1 MLYLTLILSYFWGA
15 LLPGYFF
22 FRLIDKKDIRNL
34 GSGNPGATNVFRLK
48 GWKWGLFVFL
58 FDFSKGLAV
67 VLISKS
73 LFSQSWLPLAA
84 GALVIVGHC
93 FPFYLNFK
101 GGKGIA
107 ASLGV
112 FAGLSFLPF
121 LGTLLVFFLIVGLT
135 RYVSLGSIVAV
146 FSFGLFSW
154 FYRHQSD
161 IILFWF
167 FIFAM
172 VIIRHRD
179 NLERLFQGTERRLG
193 ADQ

>member
-84 GALVIVGHC
+84 GRNRRELGSLCRVKFSS
-93 FPFYLNFK
+93 FPGNLT
-101 GGKGIA
+101 
-107 ASLGV
+107 S
-112 FAGLSFLPF
+112 
-121 LGTLLVFFLIVGLT
+121 VFFDRGI
-135 RYVSLGSIVAV
+135 
-146 FSFGLFSW
+146 
-154 FYRHQSD
+154 
-161 IILFWF
+161 
-167 FIFAM
+167 
-172 VIIRHRD
+172 
-179 NLERLFQGTERRLG
+179 N
-193 ADQ
+193 